1 MVSETESLTLPG
13 VGFVLGLW
21 RAPDGDHLAAA
32 STLLPLGIRIPDEF
46 ELIPES
52 AGIVVAKGGKR
63 RGVSLYRNSRQSVV
77 VWAHKSA

>member
-32 STLLPLGIRIPDEF
+32 LTILPLGIRIPDEF
-46 ELIPES
+46 ELIADS
-52 AGIVVAKGGKR
+52 AGI
-63 RGVSLYRNSRQSVV
+63 
-77 VWAHKSA
+77 